1 MPVKNV
7 YRGGGRN
14 GGGRTS
20 ISGIFGGPPA
30 RSSGTGFVPTG
41 DLEADYKRQQADKL
55 IRALKRGEIPGGSPE
70 AKAKAEADALIERL
84 AAAGQMPGGEKAAE
98 QAIAL
103 KASIGLRGAA
113 GALQKENQSHITN
126 RALKAGA
133 PILTFL
139 QRFPN
144 AAEEFVQ
151 ASADTLGVDDD
162 LREHFSPG
170 AVELSSAKQ
179 TEEAGGYKLS
189 PETAAMLGEGSLGS
203 GGFRDV
209 VRAINPVETLSDKF
223 LGGTARWD
231 PTSLRQLEAE
241 DALSLGNAIGQ
252 DMSQIDDLPGGGLS
266 NVVKV
271 ADFTGTAA
279 LDPLNLAG
287 GGTGAARKAVASTT
301 AEMLAKE
308 GASAVLSKGLARRLG
323 QETAEGLTKEA
334 IEQGIIREGFR
345 LGTTAEQKAALRS
358 ALIAQADEGAGR
370 STKGIITEGS
380 KQAALKTDSL
390 PDRFARTVTGKG
402 SRTGEE
408 RAAEKML
415 DSALRYDRGGLRFAG
430 RSLPRGTGDFRRK
443 MLGDTLQVGDKYA
456 AAQATVAGEQLAE
469 SLDRYAVKQAELA
482 GKAEARR
489 NAVIAKK
496 IDAPTA
502 KLEQSVEDAYT
513 ALSDAKARVGSGL
526 LTPESI
532 DDETRNVL
540 AAISYQM
547 DDAGMRAR
555 MTTAGGARPVPDPTA
570 DYLPFVSSLIGDH
583 TDEFRKLLRAED
595 YNGILELLDTK
606 VVPAGGFT
614 PTWTI
619 LPKRDVEVLGKQA
632 KDILKPLAKEEV
644 NARKVAIRAVK
655 DAKKAAEK
663 ARVAAEM
670 GVKVDGKT
678 ALKLQ
683 TEAEKAAKYAEK
695 SVAAADK
702 VDAMRAA
709 LREGDTRKLLDA
721 APEVENIQAPVKDF
735 VPGVIPTGKAR
746 EVGAKLKELV
756 IPRAGIEA
764 SESLGGDV
772 AQMVR
777 DSQITGLALTKQEH
791 DLGARLLRKALTD
804 ANKVDDAFKARVLE
818 AMDLKGD
825 VATLRKTVADGTP
838 EAAFLDNLET
848 LRQHTFELNKK
859 YGLADVR
866 KWNKDNYVKRK
877 LAPGA
882 QEALDTAVKKFP
894 REFNQYSQF
903 VSDAKGRAGQK
914 GALKL
919 RTKFKDKSIQ
929 EINAELGTALQ
940 EKGLLPEGKVYSE
953 DIADLI
959 STRYNDTLPALQLAQ
974 TADDMAKT
982 LKSSVG
988 TKLVERVRPGAADEA
1003 AKKASLAKRGM
1014 KPINLGEG
1022 GTIYAHPDIA
1032 PELEEYVRITG
1043 ASGAVADV
1051 EKFLD
1056 GWMRLWKSY
1065 ATVPLIG
1072 GTGFHV
1078 KNSIG
1083 NVFNNTLRGVA
1094 LPAYLEAHKSQSLI
1108 RKAKKAFPDDD
1119 IPTALLKTGV
1129 PEDQVARIELAIEN
1143 QIVDEGFLNT
1153 DLGERAASELKT
1165 GKKGPVAFVK
1175 RKAGAEGVE
1184 HMLGVPSGRAVGQ
1197 LIEDN
1202 ARLAHFFHVLDE
1214 TGDAVQAA
1222 QSVRKYLFDYG
1233 DLTPFEK
1240 RGLKRVSAFYTFT
1253 RKNTPLQFQ
1262 SLIDNPTAYTR
1273 ANLAKNA
1280 LMGNGDGEGSPG
1292 FMDEIGT
1299 PLGKSQSSFLSGTG
1313 NPVVGNIETPFDA
1326 ATKTADPLLF
1336 LAGRRSAQEAAQGLF
1351 GNLSG
1356 GVIEVPKALGDF
1368 ASGSSAFSG
1377 SELKDPEGNYKASPW
1392 LRLTDSVIPAGGK
1405 LMRLTGNKS
1414 AGNAENARIRI
1425 IKALTG
1431 IQAKE
1436 VTPKMREIAASQD
1449 LKTVEDVIAAL
1460 KKAGVAVPTA
1470 SELEQLGLL
1479 AED

>member
-30 RSSGTGFVPTG
+30 RSSGSGFVPTG

-133 PILTFL
+133 PVLTFL

-151 ASADTLGVDDD
+151 ASADTLGVDDN

-209 VRAINPVETLSDKF
+209 VRAINPVESLSDKF

-241 DALSLGNAIGQ
+241 DALSIGNAIGQ

-266 NVVKV
+266 NIVKV

-308 GASAVLSKGLARRLG
+308 GASAVLSKGLAKRLG

-334 IEQGIIREGFR
+334 IEQGILREGLR

-358 ALIAQADEGAGR
+358 ALIAQAEEGAGR

-380 KQAALKTDSL
+380 KTAALKTDSL

-402 SRTGEE
+402 SRTGAE
-408 RAAEKML
+408 RAAEKQIL
-415 DSALRYDRGGLRFAG
+415 NALKYDRGGLRVAG
-430 RSLPRGTGDFRRK
+430 RSAPRWTGDRRRWL
-443 MLGDTLQVGDKYA
+443 LGRTDEVGSKYA
-456 AAQATVAGEQLAE
+456 AAQVA
-469 SLDRYAVKQAELA
+469 A
-482 GKAEARR
+482 GAEAQAALDLRKIE
-489 NAVIAKK
+489 NAARLEAGLKAQAALMGEGIAPE
-496 IDAPTA
+496 AAAQVASRA
-502 KLEQSVEDAYT
+502 K
-513 ALSDAKARVGSGL
+513 GWN
-526 LTPESI
+526 
-532 DDETRNVL
+532 TRGINL
-540 AAISYQM
+540 AADREEM
-547 DDAGMRAR
+547 LKAVDAG
-555 MTTAGGARPVPDPTA
+555 D
-570 DYLPFVSSLIGDH
+570 
-583 TDEFRKLLRAED
+583 TDALL
-595 YNGILELLDTK
+595 NLN
-606 VVPAGGFT
+606 PA
-614 PTWTI
+614 
-619 LPKRDVEVLGKQA
+619 L
-632 KDILKPLAKEEV
+632 
-644 NARKVAIRAVK
+644 
-655 DAKKAAEK
+655 
-663 ARVAAEM
+663 
-670 GVKVDGKT
+670 
-678 ALKLQ
+678 
-683 TEAEKAAKYAEK
+683 
-695 SVAAADK
+695 
-702 VDAMRAA
+702 
-709 LREGDTRKLLDA
+709 
-721 APEVENIQAPVKDF
+721 ENIQAPVKDF
-735 VPGVIPTGKAR
+735 VPGIIPTAGAR
-746 EVGAKLKELV
+746 KVGQTLKELV

-804 ANKVDDAFKARVLE
+804 ANKVDDTFKARVLE

-866 KWNKDNYVKRK
+866 KWDKDNYVKRK

-903 VSDAKGRAGQK
+903 VSDAKGRARQG

-940 EKGLLPEGKVYSE
+940 QKGLLPEGKVYSE

-1043 ASGAVADV
+1043 ASGAMADV

-1094 LPAYLEAHKSQSLI
+1094 LPAYKEAFEGQNLI

-1119 IPTALLKTGV
+1119 IPTALLKNGV

-1153 DLGERAASELKT
+1153 DLGERAAAELKST
-1165 GKKGPVAFVK
+1165 KRGPVATIK

-1214 TGDAVQAA
+1214 TGDAAMAA

-1392 LRLTDSVIPAGGK
+1392 LRLTDSVVPAGGK

-1436 VTPKMREIAASQD
+1436 VTPKMKEIAASQD
-1449 LKTVEDVIAAL
+1449 LKTVQDVIDAL
-1460 KKAGVAVPTA
+1460 KKAGVAVPTE
-1470 SELEQLGLL
+1470 SELKQLGLL
-1479 AED
+1479 EED